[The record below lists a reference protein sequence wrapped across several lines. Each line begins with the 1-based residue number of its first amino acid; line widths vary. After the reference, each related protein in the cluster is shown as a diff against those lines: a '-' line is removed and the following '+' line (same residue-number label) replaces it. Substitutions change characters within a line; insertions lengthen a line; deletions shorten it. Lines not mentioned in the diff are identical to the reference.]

1 MNFIKN
7 RNFLQKERKIKY
19 NKTTSNNNN
28 QFPAGKEVLH
38 QPNWKRSRFVSIQRF
53 FLDKHQ

>member
-38 QPNWKRSRFVSIQRF
+38 QPN
-53 FLDKHQ
+53 